1 MPRKDRNPLSISS
14 VRRYH
19 GAMDAQTHRRLP
31 PLLITALAGAG
42 LLLSLAAFLG
52 WIVQGPE
59 MFLTMAESGLSW
71 CL

>member
-1 MPRKDRNPLSISS
+1 
-14 VRRYH
+14 
-19 GAMDAQTHRRLP
+19 MDAQTHRRLP